1 MDFPVTVL
9 TDHLVLT
16 SHSNTSF
23 DYKLAIRKSSL
34 LTSLTLVNGYL
45 NGKMRLACDV
55 FQSI

>member
-16 SHSNTSF
+16 SPSNTSF
-23 DYKLAIRKSSL
+23 HYKLVIRKSSL
-34 LTSLTLVNGYL
+34 SSSLTLVNGYL
-45 NGKMRLACDV
+45 KGEMRLAWDA